1 MKVGE
6 DDPMIYPKHLDNL
19 LGLELALRVKYQP
32 YYQQSSVQGFTSDPA
47 VIQRIKCHLQPN
59 EQSNVQEV
67 DEVYCIYLSFLSMFN

>member
-59 EQSNVQEV
+59 EQSDEV
-67 DEVYCIYLSFLSMFN
+67 DEVYCICLSFFSMFS